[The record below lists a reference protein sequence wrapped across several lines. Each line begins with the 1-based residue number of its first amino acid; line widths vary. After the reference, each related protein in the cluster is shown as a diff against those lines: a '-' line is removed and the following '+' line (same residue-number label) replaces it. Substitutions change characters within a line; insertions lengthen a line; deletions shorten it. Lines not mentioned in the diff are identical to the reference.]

1 MGQFP
6 VADDAVDLE
15 MLERAWVDALNR
27 RDASVVS
34 RIIAED
40 FAGIDSAGSGF
51 TKASYL
57 LDVCNGAFPAEPI
70 VQDEVKI
77 RLFGDSAVVT
87 SRIKLQ
93 TGPRWNGSTNV
104 YVKRQGRWCCV
115 ASQML
120 WIGAAKTL
128 QPSLLTKG
136 QEETHLANEE
146 QLLKQLLVL
155 QEKLAIA
162 EMQNAHLRENSKK
175 ERASVQ
181 SNHPEGARSPNA
193 AEPTTE
199 QRQAIEELL
208 LTRQRSPI
216 AAVPANAQ
224 PASVAGHSDVHVV
237 NQPYAIQGQRP
248 EQVKIRPRLE
258 CLVEKIY
265 VKAGE
270 TVKKGAALIDVSSI
284 DLAAAKNDY
293 LTKEVQLKHHQRILG
308 LRRRLFEQNAVSEQ
322 IWTDAQNNEEKSKLD
337 LQVARDKL
345 KLLGLDDEAIERV
358 GKEDGAQKARLTLRA
373 PVDGTVSE
381 VDADLGN
388 TYDTRSV
395 LVILSVTSTGRSP
408 RF

>member
-208 LTRQRSPI
+208 LTRNVAPLPRCRPMRSRHQLRGIRTFMSLINPTRFKGS
-216 AAVPANAQ
+216 ARSRSRSAHALSAWSKRSTSRL
-224 PASVAGHSDVHVV
+224 A
-237 NQPYAIQGQRP
+237 RP
-248 EQVKIRPRLE
+248 SR
-258 CLVEKIY
+258 
-265 VKAGE
+265 KA
-270 TVKKGAALIDVSSI
+270 
-284 DLAAAKNDY
+284 
-293 LTKEVQLKHHQRILG
+293 
-308 LRRRLFEQNAVSEQ
+308 
-322 IWTDAQNNEEKSKLD
+322 
-337 LQVARDKL
+337 
-345 KLLGLDDEAIERV
+345 
-358 GKEDGAQKARLTLRA
+358 
-373 PVDGTVSE
+373 P
-381 VDADLGN
+381 
-388 TYDTRSV
+388 
-395 LVILSVTSTGRSP
+395 P
-408 RF
+408 